1 MDEKFALKWNDYQ
14 SNWHKSLSQLRND
27 TEFSDVTLITDD
39 KVKFSAHR
47 VVLSYCSNMF
57 KFILKENDNA
67 KPLLYLGGV
76 RSINL
81 EFILD
86 YIYYGEVS
94 LFQDQLD
101 SFLQCAQK
109 LEIEGLLSQETHHEN
124 KIDPKDKILCT
135 TAETKQSLEME
146 NINVEVVTRQY
157 AKPQSTEVD
166 EIDDELLTSEE
177 EIKKFWAEKVK
188 ELYKKIN
195 GVFTCMVCDYTDRS
209 RNIKRHVEKH
219 IDALSYRC
227 NLCNKE
233 FRTKC
238 AAASHSLRR
247 HQQKSY
253 QSFFVPI

>member
-76 RSINL
+76 RSSNL

-86 YIYYGEVS
+86 YVYYGEVS

-101 SFLQCAQK
+101 SFLECAQK
-109 LEIEGLLSQETHHEN
+109 LEIKGLIGQETNHEN
-124 KIDPKDKILCT
+124 KIEPKDKIVCT
-135 TAETKQSLEME
+135 TAETKQSIKME

-177 EIKKFWAEKVK
+177 ETRP
-188 ELYKKIN
+188 
-195 GVFTCMVCDYTDRS
+195 GV
-209 RNIKRHVEKH
+209 
-219 IDALSYRC
+219 
-227 NLCNKE
+227 
-233 FRTKC
+233 
-238 AAASHSLRR
+238 
-247 HQQKSY
+247 QQC
-253 QSFFVPI
+253 QAQGQVFCP